1 MSPKEK
7 QSNRSEARTRKELI
21 DPKLKDAGWSDHDW
35 QIEWEY
41 QITDGRIH
49 FDGKVG
55 RRGTPKKADYLLRY
69 APAKAIAVVEAK
81 KESEHHLEGAAQ
93 AKEYASKLGLWFAYA
108 TNGIEIEFFDLKK
121 NKQENVKRFHTPEEL
136 WNLYLE
142 YSGIKPTPQNVKAL
156 VQDYYDESQLGK
168 RRKPRY
174 YQELAVNRAVEAVVN
189 GKRRV
194 LITQAT
200 GTGKTFTSLQLVYK
214 LWKSGVSK
222 RILFIVDRNLLADQA
237 FQDFN
242 NAFDKDSCYRMAP
255 DDETFPK
262 GRAVYFGIYQTLV
275 GIDEEGNPTDRPS
288 RFREFD
294 KDFFDLIVIDEAHR
308 GGAKEDGTWSELL
321 KYFSGAV
328 QVGLTA
334 TPKRDENNNTYDY
347 FGDAVVNYSLKD
359 GIEDGFL
366 SPYIIKR
373 VTSNIDALGYRP
385 EHTDIKDVAGRKLAV
400 KDYFTPDFEKE
411 LSIPERTRAFAYHLL
426 RHLWETDI
434 TGKTLVFCLDQR
446 HALDM
451 AKYCQE
457 AFDKYNEK
465 YQLGFTH
472 EFAVRITGNDKE
484 ANGKYPHLED
494 FKNLENP
501 YPVIVT
507 TSKLLTTGVDVQTVK
522 NVVIFRNIGSIVEFK
537 QIIGR
542 GTRVYPH
549 PDKRKEKLGFFILE
563 YANHSTALF
572 NDPEWDDNPVA
583 VIDEGNIEISP
594 DAKGYE
600 TSDETIEV
608 ASDEPVPV
616 AESEEQVTSTG
627 IFEEQD
633 ADRIAQ
639 LRYRMS
645 EDFMRGRINM
655 AAESISFTGP
665 DGKPMDADKFTLFQ
679 SELFL
684 QKFKN
689 IEEFNQTWK
698 DIKTRRH
705 FLENEA
711 IELGLQVK
719 SLESIFESKYQLK
732 EVDLYDVLANLIY
745 GARFLTKVDRTEK
758 AKQVSPA
765 VFSGSNEKQAALITD
780 MLQVYQDSNFEPF
793 SVSQEFWQTATMRKH
808 GAFADIQR
816 IAGGPEGLKAI
827 VSGLQNALYDQ
838 RVVA

>member
-1 MSPKEK
+1 MA
-7 QSNRSEARTRKELI
+7 RSEARTRKDLI
-21 DPKLKDAGWSDHDW
+21 DPKLKNAGWCNHDW

-55 RRGTPKKADYLLRY
+55 RRGTPRKADYLLRF
-69 APAKAIAVVEAK
+69 APSKAIAVVEAK

-93 AKEYASKLGLWFAYA
+93 AKEYAIKLGLWFAYS

-121 NKQENVKRFHTPEEL
+121 NTQKTVPTFHSPDEL
-136 WNLYLE
+136 WQMYLE
-142 YSGIKPTPQNVKAL
+142 YSGIKPSKEKLNAIL
-156 VQDYYDESQLGK
+156 HDFYDESQLGK

-174 YQELAVNRAVEAVVN
+174 YQELAVNRAVEAVIK
-189 GKRRV
+189 GKDRI

-214 LWKSGVSK
+214 LWKSGISK

-242 NAFDKDSCYRMAP
+242 NAFDKDSCYRMSP
-255 DDETFPK
+255 EDDKFPQ

-275 GIDEEGNPTDRPS
+275 GMDDEGNPTGKPS
-288 RFREFD
+288 RFKEFD

-321 KYFSGAV
+321 KYFSSAV

-334 TPKRDENNNTYDY
+334 TPKRTENNNTYDY
-347 FGDAVVNYSLKD
+347 FGEPVVNYSLKD

-385 EHTDIKDVAGRKLAV
+385 EHSDIKDVAGKKIEV
-400 KDYFTPDFEKE
+400 KDYFTPNFERD

-434 TGKTLVFCLDQR
+434 TGKTIVFCLDQR

-457 AFDKYNEK
+457 AFDKYNQK
-465 YQLGFTH
+465 YTLGFNH
-472 EFAVRITGNDKE
+472 EFAVRITGNDKD
-484 ANGKYPHLED
+484 NSGKYPHLED
-494 FKNLENP
+494 FQNLENH

-507 TSKLLTTGVDVQTVK
+507 TSKLLTTGVDVRTVK

-572 NDPEWDDNPVA
+572 NDPEWDDNPVE
-583 VIDEGNIEISP
+583 VIEEGSIEIDSEAKAYDSAEEEIILDADAPVPTAEDEKDVPSTGIYEEP
-594 DAKGYE
+594 DP
-600 TSDETIEV
+600 ETIE
-608 ASDEPVPV
+608 
-616 AESEEQVTSTG
+616 Q
-627 IFEEQD
+627 I
-633 ADRIAQ
+633 
-639 LRYRMS
+639 RYRMS
-645 EDFMRGRINM
+645 EDFMRGRIKM
-655 AAESISFTGP
+655 AAESLQFTGT
-665 DGKPMDADKFTLFQ
+665 DGKPLTAEQFTLFQ

-684 QKFKN
+684 QKYKN
-689 IEEFNQTWK
+689 VEQFNQIWK

-711 IELGLQVK
+711 VELGIQVQ
-719 SLESIFESKYQLK
+719 SLEAIFESKYQLK
-732 EVDLYDVLANLIY
+732 EVDLYDVIANMIF
-745 GARFLTKVDRTEK
+745 GSGFLTKMDRTKK
-758 AKQVSPA
+758 AMSITPGNFNGATEQ
-765 VFSGSNEKQAALITD
+765 QAALIRD
-780 MLQVYQDSNFEPF
+780 MMQVYQDSNFDSF
-793 SVSQEFWQTATMRKH
+793 SVSQEFWQTATMRKY
-808 GAFADIQR
+808 GSFKDIQQFV
-816 IAGGPEGLKAI
+816 GGPDSLKNI
-827 VSGLQNALYDQ
+827 VNGIQEALYDP

>member
-1 MSPKEK
+1 MS
-7 QSNRSEARTRKELI
+7 RSEARTRKELV
-21 DPKLKDAGWSDHDW
+21 DPKLKSAGWTENDW

-49 FDGKVG
+49 FDGKTG
-55 RRGTPKKADYLLRY
+55 RRGTPKKADYLLRF
-69 APAKAIAVVEAK
+69 APSKAIAIVEAK
-81 KESEHHLEGAAQ
+81 KEKDSHLEGAAQ
-93 AKEYASKLGLWFAYA
+93 AKDYARKLGLWFAYA
-108 TNGIEIEFFDLKK
+108 TNGHEIEFFNLKT
-121 NKQENVKRFHTPEEL
+121 NTQTSVDRFHTPEEL
-136 WNLYLE
+136 WQMYIE
-142 YSGIKPTPQNVKAL
+142 YSGIKPTKEKLNAML
-156 VQDYYDESQLGK
+156 FDFYDESQLGK

-174 YQELAVNRAVEAVVN
+174 YQEMAVNRAVEAVVN
-189 GKRRV
+189 NKRRV

-222 RILFIVDRNLLADQA
+222 KILFIVDRNLLADQA

-242 NAFDKDSCYRMAP
+242 NAFDKDSCYRMNP
-255 DDETFPK
+255 NEEKFPQ

-275 GIDEEGNPTDRPS
+275 GIDDEGSPTGRPDRYK
-288 RFREFD
+288 EFS

-308 GGAKEDGTWSELL
+308 GGANEDGSWFRLL
-321 KYFSGAV
+321 AYFSSAV

-334 TPKRDENNNTYDY
+334 TPKRGENNNTYSY
-347 FGDAVVNYSLKD
+347 FGDPIVNYSLKD

-385 EHTDIKDVAGRKLAV
+385 EHTEVKDVAGRKLTV
-400 KDYFTPDFEKE
+400 KDYLTPSFERE

-434 TGKTLVFCLDQR
+434 VGKTIVFCLDQR
-446 HALDM
+446 HAADM

-465 YQLGFTH
+465 YQLNFEH

-484 ANGKYPHLED
+484 ASGKYPHLED
-494 FKNLENP
+494 FQNLECH

-507 TSKLLTTGVDVQTVK
+507 TSKLLTTGVDVRTVK
-522 NVVIFRNIGSIVEFK
+522 NVVIFRNIGSLVEFK

-549 PDKRKEKLGFFILE
+549 SDKRKEKLGFYILE

-583 VIDEGNIEISP
+583 IIDEGKIEIDPKAMAYDSP
-594 DAKGYE
+594 DQE
-600 TSDETIEV
+600 IILEST
-608 ASDEPVPV
+608 EPVPK
-616 AESEEQVTSTG
+616 ATDEQSEVPSTG

-633 ADRIAQ
+633 SEHLEQVRF
-639 LRYRMS
+639 RMS
-645 EDFMRGRINM
+645 EDFMRGKVSM
-655 AAESISFTGP
+655 AAEIEYYTGP
-665 DGKPMDADKFTLFQ
+665 DGRPMDAEKFTLFQ

-689 IEEFNQTWK
+689 VSDFNKAWK
-698 DIKTRRH
+698 DIKTRKQ
-705 FLENEA
+705 FIETESV
-711 IELGLQVK
+711 ELGIQIN
-719 SLESIFESKYQLK
+719 SLIGIFESKYQLK
-732 EVDLYDVLANLIY
+732 EVDLYDVISNMVF
-745 GARFLTKVDRTEK
+745 GSRFLTKHDRTTK
-758 AKQVSPA
+758 AKSISPEI
-765 VFSGSNEKQAALITD
+765 FKGSDDKQAVLISD
-780 MLQVYQDSNFEPF
+780 MIQVYQDSGFEPF
-793 SVSQEFWQTATMRKH
+793 SISAEFFQTSTMRKH
-808 GAFADIQR
+808 GSFTDIQKM
-816 IAGGPEGLKAI
+816 AGGQQ
-827 VSGLQNALYDQ
+827 GLQKIVTQLQEALYNT

>member
-1 MSPKEK
+1 MS
-7 QSNRSEARTRKELI
+7 RSEARTRKELI

-49 FDGKVG
+49 FDGKSS
-55 RRGTPKKADYLLRY
+55 RRGTPKKADYLLRF
-69 APAKAIAVVEAK
+69 APSKAIAIVEAK
-81 KESEHHLEGAAQ
+81 KEKDSHLEGAAQ
-93 AKEYASKLGLWFAYA
+93 AKDYARKLGLWFAYA
-108 TNGIEIEFFDLKK
+108 TNGHEIEFFNLK
-121 NKQENVKRFHTPEEL
+121 NNTQMTVERFHSPKEL
-136 WNLYLE
+136 WEMYLQL
-142 YSGIKPTPQNVKAL
+142 SGFKPTKEKLNAL
-156 VQDYYDESQLGK
+156 LHDFYDESQLGK

-174 YQELAVNRAVEAVVN
+174 YQEMAVNRAVEAVVN
-189 GKRRV
+189 GKNRV

-222 RILFIVDRNLLADQA
+222 KILFIVDRNLLADQA

-242 NAFDKDSCYRMAP
+242 NAFDKDSCYRMNP
-255 DDETFPK
+255 NDEKFPQ

-275 GIDEEGNPTDRPS
+275 GIDDEGSPTGRPDRYK
-288 RFREFD
+288 EFS

-308 GGAKEDGTWSELL
+308 GGAKEDGSWFRLL
-321 KYFSGAV
+321 DYFSSAA

-347 FGDAVVNYSLKD
+347 FGEPVVNYSLRD

-400 KDYFTPDFEKE
+400 KDYMSPSFERE

-434 TGKTLVFCLDQR
+434 TGKTIVFCLDQR
-446 HALDM
+446 HAADM

-457 AFDKYNEK
+457 AFDKYNQK
-465 YQLGFTH
+465 YQLQFNH

-484 ANGKYPHLED
+484 SNGKYPHLED
-494 FKNLENP
+494 FQNLECH

-507 TSKLLTTGVDVQTVK
+507 TSKLLTTGVDVRTVK
-522 NVVIFRNIGSIVEFK
+522 NVVIFRNVGSIVEFK

-549 PDKRKEKLGFFILE
+549 PDKRKEKLGFYILE

-572 NDPEWDDNPVA
+572 NDPEWDDNPVE
-583 VIDEGNIEISP
+583 VIDEGKIEIDPKAQAYDSP
-594 DAKGYE
+594 D
-600 TSDETIEV
+600 DEITVSAE
-608 ASDEPVPV
+608 EPVPV
-616 AESEEQVTSTG
+616 ADEEDEQITSDG
-627 IFEEQD
+627 IFVEEDPDTLEQ
-633 ADRIAQ
+633 I
-639 LRYRMS
+639 RYRMS
-645 EDFMRGRINM
+645 EDFMRGRVSM
-655 AAESISFTGP
+655 AAETISFTGP

-684 QKFKN
+684 QKFKSVD
-689 IEEFNQTWK
+689 EFNAIWK

-705 FLENEA
+705 FLESEA
-711 IELGLQVK
+711 ADLGIQIS
-719 SLESIFESKYQLK
+719 SLLGIFESKYQMK
-732 EVDLYDVLANLIY
+732 EVDLYDVIANMIF
-745 GARFLTKVDRTEK
+745 GTRFLAKVDRTEK
-758 AKQVSPA
+758 AIQVNPEK
-765 VFSGSNEKQAALITD
+765 FKGTDENQNELIRN
-780 MLQVYQDSNFEPF
+780 MLQVYQDSGFDSF
-793 SVSQEFWQTATMRKH
+793 STSSEFFQTSTMRKH
-808 GAFADIQR
+808 GSFADIQK
-816 IAGGPEGLKAI
+816 IAGGQQ
-827 VSGLQNALYDQ
+827 GLQKIVNNLQEALYDV

>member
-1 MSPKEK
+1 MS
-7 QSNRSEARTRKELI
+7 QRTEARTRKELV
-21 DPKLKDAGWSDHDW
+21 DPKLKDAAWCNHDW

-49 FDGKVG
+49 FDGKTG

-81 KESEHHLEGAAQ
+81 KESAHHLEGAAQ
-93 AKEYASKLGLWFAYA
+93 AKEYAQKLGLWFAYS
-108 TNGIEIEFFDLKK
+108 TNGIEIEFFNLKTGQQK
-121 NKQENVKRFHTPEEL
+121 SVDRFHTPDEL
-136 WNLYLE
+136 WKMYLE
-142 YSGIKPTPQNVKAL
+142 YSGVSPKKENQNAIL
-156 VQDYYDESQLGK
+156 HNFYDESQLGK

-174 YQELAVNRAVEAVVN
+174 YQEMAVNRAVEAVVS

-200 GTGKTFTSLQLVYK
+200 GTGKTFTALQLVYK
-214 LWKSGVSK
+214 LWKSGVAK
-222 RILFIVDRNLLADQA
+222 RTLFIVDRNLLAEQA
-237 FQDFN
+237 YKDFD
-242 NAFDKDSCYRMAP
+242 NAFDKDACYRMRP
-255 DDETFPK
+255 EDETFPQ

-275 GIDEEGNPTDRPS
+275 GLDDDGNPTDRPS
-288 RFREFD
+288 RFREFS

-321 KYFSGAV
+321 KYFSSAV

-347 FGDAVVNYSLKD
+347 FGDPVVNYSLRD

-385 EHTDIKDVAGRKLAV
+385 EHTGIKDVAGRKLTV
-400 KDYFTPDFEKE
+400 KDYFTPNFEKE

-465 YQLGFTH
+465 YKLDFAH

-484 ANGKYPHLED
+484 ANGKYPHFED

-507 TSKLLTTGVDVQTVK
+507 TSKLLTTGVDVQTIK
-522 NVVIFRNIGSIVEFK
+522 NIVIFRNIGSMVEFK

-542 GTRVYPH
+542 GTRVYQH

-583 VIDEGNIEISP
+583 VIDEGKIEIP
-594 DAKGYE
+594 PTAKGYDSPAE
-600 TSDETIEV
+600 NIEV
-608 ASDEPVPV
+608 GVDEPVPV
-616 AESEEQVTSTG
+616 AEAEEQVAANG
-627 IFEEQD
+627 IFEEPD
-633 ADRIAQ
+633 DERIQQ

-665 DGKPMDADKFTLFQ
+665 DGKPLDANKFTLFQ

-689 IEEFNQTWK
+689 VEEFNKVWR

-705 FLENEA
+705 FLETEA
-711 IELGLQVK
+711 AELGLQIK
-719 SLESIFESKYQLK
+719 SLENIFENKHQLK
-732 EVDLYDVLANLIY
+732 EVDLYDVLANMIY
-745 GARFLTKVDRTEK
+745 GAKFLTKMDRSEK
-758 AKQVSPA
+758 AKQVNPEKFKGA
-765 VFSGSNEKQAALITD
+765 NEQQSALIAD
-780 MLQVYQDSNFEPF
+780 MIQVYQDSNFDSF
-793 SVSQEFWQTATMRKH
+793 SVSSEFWQTATIRKH

-816 IAGGPEGLKAI
+816 IAGGPEGLKNI
-827 VSGLQNALYDQ
+827 VSGIQEALYDS

>member
-1 MSPKEK
+1 MST
-7 QSNRSEARTRKELI
+7 RSEARTRKELI
-21 DPKLKDAGWSDHDW
+21 DPKLRDAGWSDHDW

-69 APAKAIAVVEAK
+69 APSKAIAIVEAK
-81 KESEHHLEGAAQ
+81 KERDSHLEGAAQ
-93 AKEYASKLGLWFAYA
+93 AKDYARKLGLWFAYA
-108 TNGIEIEFFDLKK
+108 TNGHEIEFFNLKT
-121 NKQENVKRFHTPEEL
+121 NQQMSVDRFHRPEEL
-136 WNLYLE
+136 WQMYLE
-142 YSGIKPTPQNVKAL
+142 QSGLKPSKEKMNAL
-156 VQDYYDESQLGK
+156 LHDFYDESQLGK

-174 YQELAVNRAVEAVVN
+174 YQEMAVNRAVEAVVN
-189 GKRRV
+189 GKTRV

-222 RILFIVDRNLLADQA
+222 KILFIVDRNLLADQA

-242 NAFDKDSCYRMAP
+242 NAFDKDSCYRMNP
-255 DDETFPK
+255 SDEKFPQ

-275 GIDEEGNPTDRPS
+275 GVDDEGSPTGKPDRYK
-288 RFREFD
+288 EFA

-308 GGAKEDGTWSELL
+308 GGAKEDGSWFRLL
-321 KYFSGAV
+321 EYFSSAV

-347 FGDAVVNYSLKD
+347 FGDPIVNYSLKD

-385 EHTDIKDVAGRKLAV
+385 EHTEIKDVAGRKLQV
-400 KDYFTPDFEKE
+400 KDYLTPSFERE

-434 TGKTLVFCLDQR
+434 TGKTIVFCLDQR
-446 HALDM
+446 HAADM

-465 YQLGFTH
+465 YQLGFSH

-494 FKNLENP
+494 FQNLECH

-507 TSKLLTTGVDVQTVK
+507 TSKLLTTGVDVRTVK
-522 NVVIFRNIGSIVEFK
+522 NVVIFRNVGSMVEFK

-549 PDKRKEKLGFFILE
+549 PDKRKEKLGFYILE

-572 NDPEWDDNPVA
+572 NDPEWDDNPVE
-583 VIDEGNIEISP
+583 VIDEGKIEIDP
-594 DAKGYE
+594 EAKGYD
-600 TSDETIEV
+600 SPDEEIEV
-608 ASDEPVPV
+608 SPEEPVPV
-616 AESEEQVTSTG
+616 ADDEDQVTADG
-627 IFEEQD
+627 IFEERDPEHLEQ
-633 ADRIAQ
+633 I
-639 LRYRMS
+639 RYRMS
-645 EDFMRGRINM
+645 EDFMRGRVSM

-684 QKFKN
+684 QKFKSV
-689 IEEFNQTWK
+689 EDFNKVWK
-698 DIKTRRH
+698 DIKSRRQ
-705 FLENEA
+705 FLETEA
-711 IELGLQVK
+711 VDLGIQIN
-719 SLESIFESKYQLK
+719 SLMGIFESKFQLR
-732 EVDLYDVLANLIY
+732 EVDLYDVITNMIF
-745 GARFLTKVDRTEK
+745 GTRFLAKVDRTEK
-758 AKQVSPA
+758 AMKINPDK
-765 VFSGSNEKQAALITD
+765 FSGADEKQTGLIHD
-780 MLQVYQDSNFEPF
+780 MLQVYQDSGFDPF
-793 SVSQEFWQTATMRKH
+793 STSAEFFQTSTMRKH
-808 GAFADIQR
+808 GSFADIQK
-816 IAGGPEGLKAI
+816 IAGGQQ
-827 VSGLQNALYDQ
+827 GLQKIVNGIQEALYDP

>member
-1 MSPKEK
+1 MKPSK
-7 QSNRSEARTRKELI
+7 SEANTRRKLI
-21 DPKLKDAGWSDHDW
+21 DPKLEAAGWKAHEW
-35 QIEWEY
+35 QVDWEY
-41 QITDGRIH
+41 PITDGRIH

-55 RRGTPKKADYLLRY
+55 RRGTPKRADYLLRY
-69 APAKAIAVVEAK
+69 APSLGIAVVEAK
-81 KESEHHLEGAAQ
+81 AESEHHLEGAAQ
-93 AKEYASKLGLWFAYA
+93 AKEYAKKLGLWFAYC
-108 TNGIEIEFFDLKK
+108 TNGVEIEFFNLKTG
-121 NKQENVKRFHTPEEL
+121 KQESVSRFHSPEEL
-136 WNLYLE
+136 WQMYLE
-142 YSGIKPTPQNVKAL
+142 YSGVKPAKAKAL
-156 VQDYYDESQLGK
+156 LHDFYDESQLGK
-168 RRKPRY
+168 RRRPRY
-174 YQELAVNRAVEAVVN
+174 YQEMAVNRAVQAVLN
-189 GKRRV
+189 GKTRV

-200 GTGKTFTSLQLVYK
+200 GTGKTFTSLQLVFK
-214 LWKSGVSK
+214 LWKSGISK
-222 RILFIVDRNLLADQA
+222 RVLFIVDRNLLADQA

-242 NAFDKDSCYRMAP
+242 NAFDKDSCYRMSP
-255 DDETFPK
+255 DDETFPQ

-275 GIDEEGNPTDRPS
+275 GIDDDGNPTDRPS

-321 KYFSGAV
+321 KYFSSAV

-347 FGDAVVNYSLKD
+347 FGDAIVNYSLKD

-385 EHTDIKDVAGRKLAV
+385 EHTEIKDVAGRKIAV
-400 KDYFTPDFEKE
+400 KDYFTPNFEKE

-451 AKYCQE
+451 AKFCQE

-472 EFAVRITGNDKE
+472 KFAVRITGNDKE
-484 ANGKYPHLED
+484 ASGKYPHLED

-507 TSKLLTTGVDVQTVK
+507 TSKLLTTGVDVQTVR

-542 GTRVYPH
+542 GTRVYQH

-583 VIDEGNIEISP
+583 VIDEGTIEINP
-594 DAKGYE
+594 AAKGYE
-600 TSDETIEV
+600 SSDEKIEV
-608 ASDEPVPV
+608 AANEPVPV

-633 ADRIAQ
+633 EERIEQ

-665 DGKPMDADKFTLFQ
+665 DGKPLDAEKFTLFQ

-684 QKFKN
+684 QKFKS
-689 IEEFNQTWK
+689 IEEFNQVWK

-705 FLENEA
+705 FLETEA
-711 IELGLQVK
+711 IELGLQIN
-719 SLESIFESKYQLK
+719 SLESIFESKYQMR
-732 EVDLYDVLANLIY
+732 EVDLYDVISSMIY

-758 AKQVSPA
+758 AMAVSPSKFKGA
-765 VFSGSNEKQAALITD
+765 NDKQAALISD
-780 MLQVYQDSNFEPF
+780 MLQVYQDSSFEPF
-793 SVSQEFWQTATMRKH
+793 AVSQEFWQTATIKKY
-808 GAFADIQR
+808 GAFADIQKL
-816 IAGGPEGLKAI
+816 AGGPDGLKAI
-827 VSGLQNALYDQ
+827 VNGLQEALYDS